1 MIEKPDFLKLLTD
14 TFDNISHDNSI
25 AKLHNSITEV
35 VPSRFSELQNCG
47 LMNNLLTQIVTLANN
62 INENSNSFKAQIDL
76 HKEKIVSAEYNL
88 TNELSNLPNVEI
100 NNPLEDSNI
109 NISSNSRP
117 NNNFYSET
125 VTSAE
130 QETSVNSVSDK
141 NISSFS
147 EVDKTPSTAQQSSR
161 LEQIR
166 NVVIDGENQMSET
179 VASAEQ
185 ETPINS
191 VSDKNISSFGVAD
204 ITPSRAQQSSGFK
217 NIRNVEIDGEI

>member
-1 MIEKPDFLKLLTD
+1 MIEKTDFLKLLTD

-47 LMNNLLTQIVTLANN
+47 LMNNLLTQIVALANN

-100 NNPLEDSNI
+100 TSFEDSNI

-117 NNNFYSET
+117 NNNSYIE
-125 VTSAE
+125 
-130 QETSVNSVSDK
+130 K
-141 NISSFS
+141 
-147 EVDKTPSTAQQSSR
+147 
-161 LEQIR
+161 
-166 NVVIDGENQMSET
+166 
-179 VASAEQ
+179 
-185 ETPINS
+185 
-191 VSDKNISSFGVAD
+191 
-204 ITPSRAQQSSGFK
+204 
-217 NIRNVEIDGEI
+217 